1 MRKTTNVLAV
11 IALMLAVLMGL
22 TLTQVR
28 GVSAQSDAPVG
39 VVVAYTPGVGIT
51 IVDQKGN
58 QIEFA
63 LAATVKIEPPDAD
76 KSLKV
81 GSYVTI
87 IAPASISKG
96 KQVAVGIVVHPEKD
110 LELSATAAEK
120 ELLASATP
128 LVKDTPAPSEVPT
141 MATPKVGESPTAV
154 ESATADPMA
163 TLTVTATS
171 ETTVKAKVA
180 GAEVKSNPFIEWLK
194 SLFRKVLSQ
203 Q

>member
-1 MRKTTNVLAV
+1 MRKINVLAV
-11 IALMLAVLMGL
+11 IALLLAVLTGL
-22 TLTQVR
+22 TLTQVH
-28 GVSAQSDAPVG
+28 GVSAQSEAPVG

-63 LAATVKIEPPDAD
+63 LDATVKIEPPDAD

-96 KQVAVGIVVHPEKD
+96 KQVAVGIVVHPDK
-110 LELSATAAEK
+110 ELLPSATPGEK
-120 ELLASATP
+120 ELLPSATP
-128 LVKDTPAPSEVPT
+128 LVKDTAAPTEVPMT
-141 MATPKVGESPTAV
+141 ATPKVGETPTTV
-154 ESATADPMA
+154 ESATATPVD
-163 TLTVTATS
+163 TLTLKTS
-171 ETTVKAKVA
+171 PETTANKEA
-180 GAEVKSNPFIEWLK
+180 GAEGKSNPFIEWLK